1 MTGLWLFLHFLGFVM
16 WLGGGFAAMHAGLA
30 GKGESRAGLGAIT
43 RAQARIQKAVIAPG
57 ALLVVLS
64 GLILTMRFMGA
75 MTTAMSP
82 WLMAMQGAGLVGAL
96 VTLMVGLPTAS
107 RLGRL
112 DPEGETAA
120 YFDELRGRMRVAA
133 SVAGVLALLALLA
146 GAIYRMERMGMGFFE

>member
-16 WLGGGFAAMHAGLA
+16 WIGGGFASMHAGLA
-30 GKGESRAGLGAIT
+30 GKGEPRAGLGAIT
-43 RAQARIQKAVIAPG
+43 RAQARVQKMVIAPG

-96 VTLMVGLPTAS
+96 ITLMIGLPTAS
-107 RLGRL
+107 KLSRI
-112 DPEGETAA
+112 DPEGQTSA
-120 YFDELRGRMRVAA
+120 YFDDLRKRMRISA
-133 SVAGVLALLALLA
+133 SLAGALALFALVAGV
-146 GAIYRMERMGMGFFE
+146 IYRVGG

>member
-1 MTGLWLFLHFLGFVM
+1 MTGLWFFLHFLGFVM
-16 WLGGGFAAMHAGLA
+16 WIGGGFASMHAGLSA
-30 GKGESRAGLGAIT
+30 KDEPRAGLGAIT

-64 GLILTMRFMGA
+64 GLILTLRFMGA

-96 VTLMVGLPTAS
+96 ITLMIGLPTAS
-107 RLGRL
+107 RLGRI
-112 DPEGETAA
+112 DPEGQTAA

-133 SVAGVLALLALLA
+133 SVSGVLALFALVA
-146 GAIYRMERMGMGFFE
+146 GVIYRMGG

>member
-16 WLGGGFAAMHAGLA
+16 WIGGGFASMHAGLSA
-30 GKGESRAGLGAIT
+30 KGEPRPGLGAIT
-43 RAQARIQKAVIAPG
+43 RAQARIQKTVIAPG

-64 GLILTMRFMGA
+64 GLILTLRFMGA

-96 VTLMVGLPTAS
+96 ITLMIGLPTAS
-107 RLGRL
+107 RLGRI
-112 DPEGETAA
+112 DPEGQSAA

-133 SVAGVLALLALLA
+133 SVSGVLALFALVS
-146 GAIYRMERMGMGFFE
+146 GVIYRMGG

>member
-1 MTGLWLFLHFLGFVM
+1 MTGLWFFLHFLGFVM
-16 WLGGGFAAMHAGLA
+16 WIGGGFASMHAGLA
-30 GKGESRAGLGAIT
+30 GKSESRAGLGAIT
-43 RAQARIQKAVIAPG
+43 RAQARIQKVVIAPG

-96 VTLMVGLPTAS
+96 ITLMIGLPTAS
-107 RLGRL
+107 RLGRI
-112 DPEGETAA
+112 DAEGQTAA

-133 SVAGVLALLALLA
+133 SVSGVLAVFALVA
-146 GAIYRMERMGMGFFE
+146 AVVYRMGG

>member
-1 MTGLWLFLHFLGFVM
+1 MSGIWLFLHFVGFVM
-16 WLGGGFAAMHAGLA
+16 WIGGGFASMHAGLG
-30 GKGESRAGLGAIT
+30 GKSESRAGLGAIT

-57 ALLVVLS
+57 ALLTVLS

-96 VTLMVGLPTAS
+96 ITLLIGLPTAS
-107 RLGRL
+107 RLARI

-133 SVAGVLALLALLA
+133 SVAGVLALFALVA
-146 GAIYRMERMGMGFFE
+146 GVAYRVAW